1 MDSDVLL
8 CGGAGQMQGDARRYQ
23 LSIEKDPE
31 TRSRLQAE
39 ALAAYQA
46 ATEGVEAAELAPT
59 NPVRLNLALNMAVF
73 HHSAL
78 GKPEEAVRIAQT
90 ARDAAVDALD
100 AMDEVRPDRSH
111 ASFLG
116 RVKVFSRQADFEAT
130 TRSLTQIQQALSAW
144 NAAPKES
151 ALRETPLGRRR
162 AGTMESVGSEMTES
176 SMGAED
182 YEEGESSGSDR

>member
-1 MDSDVLL
+1 
-8 CGGAGQMQGDARRYQ
+8 MQGDARRYQ

-46 ATEGVEAAELAPT
+46 ATEGVEAAGLAPT

-100 AMDEVRPDRSH
+100 AMDEVRPARSPT
-111 ASFLG
+111 SFLDH
-116 RVKVFSRQADFEAT
+116 VSRCVLDRPISRRRPA
-130 TRSLTQIQQALSAW
+130 RSPRSSKHSAHG
-144 NAAPKES
+144 
-151 ALRETPLGRRR
+151 TPLQRSRRCGRHR
-162 AGTMESVGSEMTES
+162 
-176 SMGAED
+176 
-182 YEEGESSGSDR
+182 

>member
-1 MDSDVLL
+1 
-8 CGGAGQMQGDARRYQ
+8 MQGDARRYQ

-111 ASFLG
+111 ASFSRPRL
-116 RVKVFSRQADFEAT
+116 KACSRQADFEAT